1 MRNASHEMLRT
12 KLSVAFC
19 NFQVL
24 KGEEEKRDFRNELKI
39 KDLELGSKDW
49 LACHKISLE
58 GFISNLPQ

>member
-1 MRNASHEMLRT
+1 MNL
-12 KLSVAFC
+12 
-19 NFQVL
+19 
-24 KGEEEKRDFRNELKI
+24 

>member
-1 MRNASHEMLRT
+1 MLRT
-12 KLSVAFC
+12 KLSVARC

-39 KDLELGSKDW
+39 KDLALGSKDW

>member
-1 MRNASHEMLRT
+1 MLRT
-12 KLSVAFC
+12 KLPVAVC

-39 KDLELGSKDW
+39 KDLELSSKDW